1 MIRTV
6 VCKKEGCAGNSFYIK
21 NVDNTLNIRCVKCE
35 GILDIELDKQQYI
48 MLSNCCSCNN
58 DTFKV
63 FKDTDSNQ
71 VYVKCMNCGNPPEK
85 VYVDVDGNQ
94 VSYETKILNDMRE
107 IVYRVDQTLQSLE
120 KKVEALENGQ
130 ELLEQSL
137 AYVTKFLSQ

>member
-6 VCKKEGCAGNSFYIK
+6 VCEKEGCAGNSFYIK
-21 NVDNTLNIRCVKCE
+21 NVDDTLCVGCVKCDRAKE
-35 GILDIELDKQQYI
+35 FELGRQQYI
-48 MLSNCCSCNN
+48 MLSNCCNCNN

-63 FKDTDSNQ
+63 FKDTDSNRI
-71 VYVKCMNCGNPPEK
+71 YVKCIKCGNPPEQ

-107 IVYRVDQTLQSLE
+107 IVYRTDQTLQSLE
-120 KKVEALENGQ
+120 KKIEALENGQ

>member
-6 VCKKEGCAGNSFYIK
+6 VCEKEGCAGNSFYIK
-21 NVDNTLNIRCVKCE
+21 NVDNTLSVACVKCNE
-35 GILDIELDKQQYI
+35 VKKFELDRQQYI
-48 MLSNCCSCNN
+48 MLSNCCNCNN

-63 FKDTDSNQ
+63 FKDTDSNR
-71 VYVKCMNCGNPPEK
+71 VYVKCIKCGNPPEQI
-85 VYVDVDGNQ
+85 YVDVDGNQ

-120 KKVEALENGQ
+120 KKVETLENGQ

>member
-6 VCKKEGCAGNSFYIK
+6 VCEKEGCAGNSFYIK
-21 NVDNTLNIRCVKCE
+21 NVDNTLSICCVKCE
-35 GILDIELDKQQYI
+35 GIENFEADKQQYI

-63 FKDTDSNQ
+63 FKDTESNR
-71 VYVKCMNCGNPPEK
+71 VYVKCIKCGNPPDQ
-85 VYVDVDGNQ
+85 VYIDVDGNQ
-94 VSYETKILNDMRE
+94 VSYNTKILNDMRE

-120 KKVEALENGQ
+120 KKVEALESGQ

-137 AYVTKFLSQ
+137 AYVTKFVSQ

>member
-6 VCKKEGCAGNSFYIK
+6 VCEKEGCAGNSFYIK
-21 NVDNTLNIRCVKCE
+21 NLDNTLSMRCVKCE
-35 GILDIELDKQQYI
+35 AVSDTELDKQQYI

-63 FKDTDSNQ
+63 FKDTESDR
-71 VYVKCMNCGNPPEK
+71 VYVKCIKCGNPPEQ

-94 VSYETKILNDMRE
+94 VSYEAKILNEMRE
-107 IVYRVDQTLQSLE
+107 FVYRADQTLQSLE
-120 KKVEALENGQ
+120 KKVEALGNGQ